1 MVRLGSARVQ
11 RLPTQ
16 GAPAG
21 LARLGRRPGRLALSN
36 PDGCSRELQPT
47 SPMPMPLPTQ
57 VAMLRMMR
65 LARLLKVFKRVVQLQ
80 IILKGLVRG
89 LQSCVYVALL
99 LLLIMYDHARM
110 PTTIVMQC
118 TMLCKVLLLQ
128 RWPACGPACPGTSTP
143 SWA

>member
-1 MVRLGSARVQ
+1 MFE
-11 RLPTQ
+11 
-16 GAPAG
+16 GAAANVPI
-21 LARLGRRPGRLALSN
+21 
-36 PDGCSRELQPT
+36 
-47 SPMPMPLPTQ
+47 PMPLPTQ

>member
-1 MVRLGSARVQ
+1 
-11 RLPTQ
+11 
-16 GAPAG
+16 
-21 LARLGRRPGRLALSN
+21 
-36 PDGCSRELQPT
+36 
-47 SPMPMPLPTQ
+47 MPLPTQ